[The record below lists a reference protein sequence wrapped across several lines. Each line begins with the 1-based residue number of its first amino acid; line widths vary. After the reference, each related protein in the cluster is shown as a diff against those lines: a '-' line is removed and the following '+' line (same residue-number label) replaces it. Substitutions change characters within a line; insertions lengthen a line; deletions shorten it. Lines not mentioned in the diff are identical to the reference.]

1 MTALLFLQLKEKE
14 IMWSV
19 DFKDKSQD
27 ETALLHVTLCIQE
40 TPK

>member
-1 MTALLFLQLKEKE
+1 MTALLFLQFKEKE

-27 ETALLHVTLCIQE
+27 ETAV
-40 TPK
+40 